1 MLLPKTDGFS
11 DDDTVVVVA
20 VGDCTVIETVEAED
34 VTPKPVSVTEI
45 VSAPEASVSVN
56 DHAPVFASAV
66 MVSLTP
72 LISDKW
78 TVEPAGGLVIVGA
91 TGFSVIVPVFVIK
104 LRAEFIVPVPDIVPE
119 FLMVPELV
127 MVPPELMA
135 PELVMVAELVIVPEL
150 VMIPPKLLL
159 IF

>member
-1 MLLPKTDGFS
+1 MVSLTTYIGRVSNVKGSVAVVGLTLAGNLILFPKTDGFS

-20 VGDCTVIETVEAED
+20 VANCTVIETVEAED

-72 LISDKW
+72 
-78 TVEPAGGLVIVGA
+78 
-91 TGFSVIVPVFVIK
+91 
-104 LRAEFIVPVPDIVPE
+104 
-119 FLMVPELV
+119 
-127 MVPPELMA
+127 
-135 PELVMVAELVIVPEL
+135 
-150 VMIPPKLLL
+150 
-159 IF
+159 